1 MINLIFTKY
10 KGHLFVTNYQNGK
23 CTLITNKKFDENFK
37 SIILPN
43 VFVSREF
50 DLNAIEISD
59 MYELKYGA
67 YYNSGLDFLPKRYE
81 SPMFKKNGEIEIQ
94 CATKAHLPGWKRD
107 SPYLNSKR
115 THEITK
121 GYLTY
126 TWYKKQGQVLSQKY
140 VDTKNVDIKTIKDM
154 VDLYSKLVRC

>member
-1 MINLIFTKY
+1 MIFAKY

-23 CTLITNKKFDENFK
+23 CTLVTNKKFDENFK

-50 DLNAIEISD
+50 DLMDPEISD

-67 YYNSGLDFLPKRYE
+67 YYNSSLSFLPKRYE

-94 CATKAHLPGWKRD
+94 YATKAHLPGWKRD

-115 THEITK
+115 TREITK

-126 TWYKKQGQVLSQKY
+126 IWYKKQGQVLSQKY
-140 VDTKNVDIKTIKDM
+140 VKTKNVDIKIIKDM
-154 VDLYSKLVRC
+154 GKLYSKLVRC

>member
-1 MINLIFTKY
+1 M
-10 KGHLFVTNYQNGK
+10 FVTNYQNGK
-23 CTLITNKKFDENFK
+23 CTLITNKKFDNNFK

-50 DLNAIEISD
+50 NLTDLEISD
-59 MYELKYGA
+59 VYELQYGV

-126 TWYKKQGQVLSQKY
+126 TWYKKQGQVLNQKY
-140 VDTKNVDIKTIKDM
+140 VETRNVDIETIKN
-154 VDLYSKLVRC
+154 VVELYSKLVRC

>member
-1 MINLIFTKY
+1 MIFAKY

-23 CTLITNKKFDENFK
+23 CTLITNKKFDNNFK

-43 VFVSREF
+43 VFVSLEF
-50 DLNAIEISD
+50 NLTDLEISD
-59 MYELKYGA
+59 VYELQYGV

-94 CATKAHLPGWKRD
+94 YATKAHLPGWKRD

-115 THEITK
+115 TREITK

-126 TWYKKQGQVLSQKY
+126 TWHKKQGQVLSQKY
-140 VDTKNVDIKTIKDM
+140 VEIKNVDIKTIKDM
-154 VDLYSKLVRC
+154 VELYTRLVRC

>member
-1 MINLIFTKY
+1 MIFARY
-10 KGHLFVTNYQNGK
+10 KGQLFVTNYQNGK
-23 CTLITNKKFDENFK
+23 CTLITNKKFDNNFK

-59 MYELKYGA
+59 VYELKYGA

-81 SPMFKKNGEIEIQ
+81 SPMFKKNGEMEIQ

-107 SPYLNSKR
+107 STYLNSKR
-115 THEITK
+115 TREITK

-140 VDTKNVDIKTIKDM
+140 VETKNVDIKTIKDM
-154 VDLYSKLVRC
+154 VELYSKLVRL